1 LKRFDRARAAA
12 LLLLVP
18 VLSGCWDMKEVEHMF
33 YANAIGI
40 DREDGQYVLYV
51 QLLDFTTLGRS
62 ETGVSIGPGTGA
74 VVGRAR
80 GEAFNIALH
89 KLYASAQR
97 RIFWGH
103 LNTIVFGENLLKE
116 DYLDVMEQ
124 ITRYYEFRY
133 VHWLFGTRDPIDQL
147 FNIVPILEY
156 SPVYS
161 QMNDPRDV
169 YNQSSQIKP
178 MRLYRFIREMNEPG
192 MIPLLPSMA
201 LSPPMWYEGDH
212 PKHTLEMEGYFLIE
226 NRKLVGFLDKREA
239 IGIRWLDPDMR
250 RSPLI
255 IGRTGDPV
263 TPGPNEEDPVAI
275 MMFRHK
281 KSRVIPVYEG
291 SEVRFDLDLAYYA
304 DLYQETY
311 DLSISEL
318 LERAKKQIA
327 SQIRHTYEKGL
338 EFNADPLHLLYS
350 VYRDNPSKWRE
361 IQGEGENFPL
371 KKDSL
376 RDINIDIRLKF
387 EGKTTKPIEDY
398 E

>member
-1 LKRFDRARAAA
+1 MKRSIRVRAAA
-12 LLLLVP
+12 LLLVVP
-18 VLSGCWDMKEVEHMF
+18 VLSGCWDMKEIEHMF

-40 DREDGQYVLYV
+40 DRKDGEYELYV

-62 ETGVSIGPGTGA
+62 ESGMSIGPGTGA

-103 LNTIVFGENLLKE
+103 LNTVVFGEQLLKE
-116 DYLDVMEQ
+116 DYLDILEQ
-124 ITRYYEFRY
+124 ITRYNEFRY
-133 VHWLFGTRDPIDQL
+133 VHWMFGTRDPIDQL
-147 FNIVPILEY
+147 FNVVPILEY

-178 MRLYRFIREMNEPG
+178 IRMYRFIREMNEPG

-201 LSPPMWYEGDH
+201 LSPPMWYEGDRLR
-212 PKHTLEMEGYFLIE
+212 HTLEMDGYFLIE
-226 NRKLVGFLDKREA
+226 NRKLAGFLDKREA
-239 IGIRWLDPDMR
+239 IGIRWLDPDMQR
-250 RSPLI
+250 TPLI
-255 IGRTGDPV
+255 IGKTGDPV
-263 TPGPNEEDPVAI
+263 TPDPDEEDPVAI

-281 KSRVIPVYEG
+281 KVRIIPVYEG
-291 SEVRFDLDLAYYA
+291 NEVRFDMNLAYYA
-304 DLYQETY
+304 DLVQE
-311 DLSISEL
+311 SEQMPISEL

-338 EFNADPLHLLYS
+338 ELRADPYRLLYFL
-350 VYRDNPSKWRE
+350 YRDNPSKWKE
-361 IQGEGENFPL
+361 IQGEGDHLPL
-371 KKDSL
+371 TKDSL

-387 EGKTTKPIEDY
+387 EGKTTNSMADNK
-398 E
+398 